1 MKERFDRLD
10 GLAAELLGKVKME
23 DAVELLERSM
33 IQLAL
38 EQSEGNQSAASRQLR
53 IHRNT
58 LQRKMV
64 EYGIGEGRSRSRRK
78 PVDREGRAQ
87 GAPRRG
93 KTGAA

>member
-1 MKERFDRLD
+1 MEKGFE
-10 GLAAELLGKVKME
+10 GLVECLLKGNVSLQ

-33 IQLAL
+33 IGAAL
-38 EQSEGNQSAASRQLR
+38 ERSGGNQSAASRQLQ

-64 EYGIGEGRSRSRRK
+64 EYGLGNRRPRARRK
-78 PVDREGRAQ
+78 PVAAQGRA
-87 GAPRRG
+87 RRR

>member
-1 MKERFDRLD
+1 MKEKFDRLD

-38 EQSEGNQSAASRQLR
+38 EQNESNQSAASRQLG

-64 EYGIGEGRSRSRRK
+64 EYGMGGERARARPK
-78 PVDREGRAQ
+78 PVGREGRAQ
-87 GAPRRG
+87 RALRRG

>member
-1 MKERFDRLD
+1 MKERFERLD

-64 EYGIGEGRSRSRRK
+64 EYGIGESRSRSRRK
-78 PVDREGRAQ
+78 PVDREGRAS
-87 GAPRRG
+87 GASRRG
-93 KTGAA
+93 KNGAA